1 MSDIQKPD
9 IANLPEHAASDGL
22 EERGQG
28 AGRLLGEGAEQT
40 IAGDEVQQDER
51 DAEELP
57 DGSGSSDH
65 QADES

>member
-1 MSDIQKPD
+1 MSDIHPPD
-9 IANLPEHAASDGL
+9 VANIPEHKASDGL
-22 EERGQG
+22 QERGQG

-40 IAGDEVQQDER
+40 IAGDEVEPDEQ
-51 DAEELP
+51 DAEDLP

>member
-1 MSDIQKPD
+1 MSDIHPPD
-9 IANLPEHAASDGL
+9 IANLPEHGASDGL

-40 IAGDEVQQDER
+40 IAGDEVAEDER
-51 DAEELP
+51 DAEDIP
-57 DGSGSSDH
+57 DGSESSDH